1 MTGALVIPR
10 TAFEIR
16 TALALKTALRPV
28 TLPKKAQQMSGVKT
42 FLHVRL
48 SLSHVANLNVLLK
61 GLLVERCL
69 CFS

>member
-42 FLHVRL
+42 FYKLDCHFL
-48 SLSHVANLNVLLK
+48 TLQT
-61 GLLVERCL
+61 
-69 CFS
+69 